1 MSIKISE
8 LTTEKAV
15 KILEVLFNGTTYAT
29 SEWDHAP
36 MLRMMARMPKAFNII
51 NATKLLA
58 PLNKGENVN
67 VNYFDDQCIKVL
79 FTPTG
84 IEVPTYNANHGEGHA
99 EKLLADFKF

>member
-1 MSIKISE
+1 MSIKFTNI
-8 LTTEKAV
+8 TTENAV
-15 KILEVLFNGTTYAT
+15 IILEVLFNGTTYAT

-36 MLRMMARMPKAFNII
+36 MIRMMARMPKEFNII

-58 PLNKGENVN
+58 PLNKGEDVY
-67 VNYFDDQCIKVL
+67 VAYFDAHCIKVR